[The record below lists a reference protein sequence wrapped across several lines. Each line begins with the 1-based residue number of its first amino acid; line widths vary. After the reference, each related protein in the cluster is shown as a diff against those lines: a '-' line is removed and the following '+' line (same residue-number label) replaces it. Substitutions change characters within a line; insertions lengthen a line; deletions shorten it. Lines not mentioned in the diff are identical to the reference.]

1 MRTQEEIMEAIQNH
15 HNSVVDYVGRRN
27 GDVLMTVLIG
37 SQNYDIA
44 GEESD
49 IDTYS
54 FVLPS
59 IGEIAALR
67 DPMGFEYELKDGK
80 CCVKDMRTALNLLMK
95 TNPNSIEWFCSDYNI
110 YNSNYEHMLK
120 KFFDKKHRSEF
131 LYCDLFQMEN
141 SCRGMAKQLKN
152 RNMPAGNKYSHAL
165 RVRDMFVSY
174 MLGDTD
180 NILKFR
186 NEETRL
192 IAAEAKRCEDKSK
205 DEEFQQKSEEV
216 ADEISKMIEEFNNT
230 LPNDNKLAIQ
240 QNKNK
245 ATIGHLQSSLTVK
258 HFLLQTAEIF
268 R

>member
-1 MRTQEEIMEAIQNH
+1 MRTDEQVLQAVQYH
-15 HNSVVDYVGRRN
+15 HNNVVENYKRRETE
-27 GDVLMTVLIG
+27 VLMTVLIG
-37 SQNYDIA
+37 SQNYNIA
-44 GEESD
+44 SDSSD
-49 IDTYS
+49 IDTVS
-54 FVLPS
+54 FVLPN
-59 IGEIAALR
+59 ITEIASLR
-67 DPMGFEYELKDGK
+67 DPVATEYELDDGK
-80 CCVKDMRTALNLLMK
+80 CIVKDIRAALNLLMK
-95 TNPNSIEWFCSDYNI
+95 TNPNSVEWFCSNYNI

-152 RNMPAGNKYSHAL
+152 RNMPAGKKYSHAL
-165 RVRDMFVSY
+165 RIRDMFVSY
-174 MLGDTD
+174 ILGDTD

-192 IAAEAKRCEDKSK
+192 IAAEAKRCNDESRN
-205 DEEFQQKSEEV
+205 EEFQQKSEEV
-216 ADEISKMIEEFNNT
+216 ADEISKMIEELNNT
-230 LPNDNKLAIQ
+230 LSNDNKLAIQ